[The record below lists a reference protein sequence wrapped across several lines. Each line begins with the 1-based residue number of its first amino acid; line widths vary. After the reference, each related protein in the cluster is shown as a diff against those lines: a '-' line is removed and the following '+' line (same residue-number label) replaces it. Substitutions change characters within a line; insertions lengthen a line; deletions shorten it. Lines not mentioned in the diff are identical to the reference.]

1 MGTKQFMNLNEQLEI
16 LKSRGLIINDEEKAK
31 VILIRENYFFLSGYR
46 HVFLKSPKDRVYV
59 PGTTFDELYALFT
72 FDRNFR
78 NIIFKYLLIIENN
91 IKSILSYQ
99 LSKKY
104 GYKEKDYLR
113 VSNFTQDSK
122 KTRQVNDLIKKM
134 KRQIRVNGRQHTAT
148 YHYISNYGYIPLW
161 ILVKVLSFGLIG
173 ELYSILKVEDQL
185 SIAEIYHLDVEILS
199 TYLSIL
205 ANYRNLCAHED
216 ILFERRV
223 EKNIFDTKY
232 HRMLNI
238 PIMDDEYIY
247 GKNDLYAVIIMLKQ
261 LLSEDEFRLII
272 NEISYEVDLLNGR
285 IKCIPFEK
293 ILDRMGFPNNW
304 RDIIEL

>member
-1 MGTKQFMNLNEQLEI
+1 MK
-16 LKSRGLIINDEEKAK
+16 
-31 VILIRENYFFLSGYR
+31 
-46 HVFLKSPKDRVYV
+46 
-59 PGTTFDELYALFT
+59 
-72 FDRNFR
+72 
-78 NIIFKYLLIIENN
+78 
-91 IKSILSYQ
+91 
-99 LSKKY
+99 
-104 GYKEKDYLR
+104 KEKDYLKA
-113 VSNFTQDSK
+113 VNFTQDST

-134 KRQIRVNGRQHTAT
+134 KRQIRLNGRQHSAT

-185 SIAEIYHLDVEILS
+185 AIAEIYDLDVDVLS

-223 EKNIFDTKY
+223 EKNIVDTKY

-238 PIMDDEYIY
+238 PLMDDKYIY
-247 GKNDLYAVIIMLKQ
+247 GKNDLFAVIIMLKQ
-261 LLSEDEFRLII
+261 MLSADEFRLLI
-272 NEISYEVDLLNGR
+272 NEIRYAVDLLHGKVES
-285 IKCIPFEK
+285 IQFEK

-304 RDIIEL
+304 REIVEL